1 MALSTAHTSTKA
13 ADPTKFLLLNKCQ
26 VKHTVRWDHIITQD
40 TGVVE
45 YDSILWRTMVTQLTY
60 PTS

>member
-13 ADPTKFLLLNKCQ
+13 ADATKFLLLNKFQ
-26 VKHTVRWDHIITQD
+26 VKHMVRWDHIITRD

-45 YDSILWRTMVTQLTY
+45 YDSILWSTMVTNLT
-60 PTS
+60 